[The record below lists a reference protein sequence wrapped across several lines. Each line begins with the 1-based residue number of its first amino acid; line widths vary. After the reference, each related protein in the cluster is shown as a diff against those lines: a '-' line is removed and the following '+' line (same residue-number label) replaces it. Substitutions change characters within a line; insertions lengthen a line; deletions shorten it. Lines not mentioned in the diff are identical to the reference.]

1 MAKKAEYK
9 AGEFVVYPTH
19 GVGEV
24 IGTVT
29 EEVLGSALD
38 LLVIKFPQDRMTLR
52 IPVAKAGD
60 SGLRRLSSR
69 KVMDEALAKL
79 KGRAKVRRTMW
90 SRRAQEYEAKINS
103 GNPAAIAEVVR
114 DLRRNTTQ
122 SETVLQRAAD
132 VPGRARPA
140 VTRGRGDRADRPGKG
155 GHQAREDHDRR
166 VRRMR
171 VSAGV

>member
-1 MAKKAEYK
+1 MGKKAEYK

-79 KGRAKVRRTMW
+79 RGRAKVRRTMW

-122 SETVLQRAAD
+122 SEQSYSERQMYQVALDRLSREVAAIERIDQEKAATRLEKIMTV
-132 VPGRARPA
+132 V
-140 VTRGRGDRADRPGKG
+140 
-155 GHQAREDHDRR
+155 
-166 VRRMR
+166 
-171 VSAGV
+171 